1 MRTTTS
7 AAPNFAAP
15 RVQLPAD
22 DDNAAMSA
30 SALKTAREAIARWT
44 KGTVT
49 SKPVREPGHVSSQAR
64 WIAQTQRD
72 LAAWISEGGFSQYD
86 ASAAPAAPAAPI
98 QTWNDTP
105 SMYTLDDADV
115 CME

>member
-7 AAPNFAAP
+7 AAPNFATIRA
-15 RVQLPAD
+15 RLPAA
-22 DDNAAMSA
+22 DDNAAMSV
-30 SALKTAREAIARWT
+30 SALKTARDAIARWT
-44 KGTVT
+44 CGTVT
-49 SKPVREPGHVSSQAR
+49 SKPVREPGHVSPQAR
-64 WIAQTQRD
+64 WFAQTQRN

-86 ASAAPAAPAAPI
+86 ASAAPAAPI
-98 QTWNDTP
+98 ESWTDTP